1 MLPQIVFYALQ
12 PIQTCQTGQCSTIKD
27 YLIVDTATAKTVTK
41 AESVIPF
48 ATNAK
53 TTIQYKRNLFGRLVP
68 VQTTVITQAKKDK

>member
-12 PIQTCQTGQCSTIKD
+12 PIQTCQTGQCPNQAVVMTQ
-27 YLIVDTATAKTVTK
+27 TVSKSET
-41 AESVIPF
+41 VVPF

-68 VQTTVITQAKKDK
+68 VQATVITQAKKDK